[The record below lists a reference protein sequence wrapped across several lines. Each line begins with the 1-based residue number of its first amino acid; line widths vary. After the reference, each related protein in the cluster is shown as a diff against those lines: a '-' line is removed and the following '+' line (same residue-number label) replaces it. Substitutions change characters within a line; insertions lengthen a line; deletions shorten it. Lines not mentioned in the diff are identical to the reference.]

1 MNVHK
6 LCDDIY
12 PEFEKI
18 RDDDHIE
25 VEIRLGKFNG
35 TFFDTNLG
43 RDTHVK
49 LLKGFQKYDGWEQ
62 VIQTHEEV
70 FYRERDNMRITV
82 DENTGDE
89 TIIRKERVFKKDF
102 KAIDSAPY
110 DLRVSVAKEVPV
122 TEEIEREMDKK
133 RNKAR
138 LSYVRKNLS
147 IDITT
152 CTGDITD
159 MDAEDIC
166 TYQVEFEIVD
176 SKQIQTKDDLFK
188 ILYKIR
194 DVFNLL
200 TSNRC

>member
-49 LLKGFQKYDGWEQ
+49 LLKGFQKYGGWEQ
-62 VIQTHEEV
+62 VVQTHEEV
-70 FYRERDNMRITV
+70 FYSERDNMRITV

-176 SKQIQTKDDLFK
+176 SKQVQTKDDLFK
-188 ILYKIR
+188 ILHKIR

>member
-18 RDDDHIE
+18 RDDDHVE

-49 LLKGFQKYDGWEQ
+49 LLKGFQKYGGWEQ
-62 VIQTHEEV
+62 VVQTHEEV
-70 FYRERDNMRITV
+70 FYRECDNMRITV

-102 KAIDSAPY
+102 KAVDSAPY

-176 SKQIQTKDDLFK
+176 SKQVQTKDDLFK

-200 TSNRC
+200 TDNRC

>member
-1 MNVHK
+1 MDVHK

-18 RDDDHIE
+18 RDDDHVE

-49 LLKGFQKYDGWEQ
+49 LLKGFQKYGGWEQ
-62 VIQTHEEV
+62 VVQTHEEV
-70 FYRERDNMRITV
+70 FYRESDNMRITV

-110 DLRVSVAKEVPV
+110 DIRMSVAKEVPV

-176 SKQIQTKDDLFK
+176 SKQVQTKDDLFK

>member
-12 PEFEKI
+12 HEFEKI

-49 LLKGFQKYDGWEQ
+49 LLKGFQKYGGWEQ
-62 VIQTHEEV
+62 VVQTHEEV
-70 FYRERDNMRITV
+70 FYRERDNMLITV

-176 SKQIQTKDDLFK
+176 SKQVQTKDDLFK
-188 ILYKIR
+188 IMHKIR

>member
-18 RDDDHIE
+18 RDDDHVE

-49 LLKGFQKYDGWEQ
+49 LLKGFQKYGGWEQ
-62 VIQTHEEV
+62 VVQTHEEV
-70 FYRERDNMRITV
+70 FYRESDNMRITV

-110 DLRVSVAKEVPV
+110 DIRMSVAKEVPV

-166 TYQVEFEIVD
+166 TYQVEFEIID
-176 SKQIQTKDDLFK
+176 SKQVQTKDDLFK